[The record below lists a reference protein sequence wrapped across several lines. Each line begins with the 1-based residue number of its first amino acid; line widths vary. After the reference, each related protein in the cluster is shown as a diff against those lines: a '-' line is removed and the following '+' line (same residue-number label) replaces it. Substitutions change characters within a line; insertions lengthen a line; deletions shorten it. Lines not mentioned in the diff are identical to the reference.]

1 MQSEKQR
8 DELRHQNE
16 IEELRKALNEVNQKY
31 SSPAGRRKKI
41 QLLLI

>member
-16 IEELRKALNEVNQKY
+16 IEELRKTLNEVNQKY
-31 SSPAGRRKKI
+31 SSQQGRKKYSSF
-41 QLLLI
+41 